1 MIFTRWAVRYKH
13 DKSPLD
19 AGTFTHKSAATKCLD
34 GLANKDK
41 LEIVQM
47 AMMSVELAD
56 HLAKQLSE
64 L

>member
-1 MIFTRWAVRYKH
+1 VIFKRWAVRYKH

-19 AGTFTHKSAATKCLD
+19 AGTFAHKNAAVKCLEA
-34 GLANKDK
+34 LANKDK
-41 LEIVQM
+41 LEVVQI
-47 AMMSVELAD
+47 AMMSVEFAD